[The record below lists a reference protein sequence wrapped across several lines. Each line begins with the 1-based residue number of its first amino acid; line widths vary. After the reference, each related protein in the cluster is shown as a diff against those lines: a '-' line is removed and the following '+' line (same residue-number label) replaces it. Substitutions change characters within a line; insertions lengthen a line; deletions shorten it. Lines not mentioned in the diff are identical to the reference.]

1 MSPVLAIFLSLLLAL
16 APAQEVRRRP
26 IFPAAGGG
34 SAPPFIKACNGSNSS
49 ATSQTCVFGSNVT
62 NTSVLYVVGTVFTL
76 TTLSVS
82 GCGATWTSNTL
93 QANGA
98 TTLESWGIPSTG
110 ACTLT
115 LTAGAAGAISV
126 ATGEYGPSTGGVD
139 NMVNLAYQGFV
150 ATAGT
155 INCPAITTGGS
166 NEQVICG
173 MEDSSGGGVVF
184 TAGAGFA
191 IDTQGTNFGWMIE
204 SQSKAV
210 AGSVTATGTANSGTS
225 IVSGSIAIK
234 P

>member
-1 MSPVLAIFLSLLLAL
+1 MNPVLAVLLSLLLAL

-34 SAPPFIKACNGSNSS
+34 SAPPFIKACNGSNAS
-49 ATSQTCVFGSNVT
+49 ASSQTCVFGSSVT
-62 NTSVLYVVGTVFTL
+62 NTSVLYVTGVVLTL

-93 QANGA
+93 QSNGA

-115 LTAGAAGAISV
+115 LTAGAANTISV
-126 ATGEYGPSTGGVD
+126 ATAEYGPSTGGVD
-139 NMVNLAYQGFV
+139 NMVNLVAQGFV

-155 INCPAITTGGS
+155 ISCPAITTGGS
-166 NEQVICG
+166 NEQVVCG
-173 MEDSSGGGVVF
+173 MEDTSGNGAVS
-184 TAGAGFA
+184 TAGAGFT
-191 IDTQGTNFGWMIE
+191 IDAQGTNFGWMIE

-210 AGSVTATGTANSGTS
+210 AGSVTPTATASTGTN